1 VSNFASPKANCPR
14 QSNEAPFLIAFARV
28 ASKAQEIEALLQE
41 MLIAAEV
48 AQDSKNR
55 SFEDIASKIG
65 KLPLGELEARS
76 LDMVRVADP
85 NSTQM

>member
-1 VSNFASPKANCPR
+1 
-14 QSNEAPFLIAFARV
+14 
-28 ASKAQEIEALLQE
+28 